1 MPVGLWARPE
11 RWRERECDCDGELG
25 WISSRGGRSRRS
37 RRGDGDG
44 RGGKGISASNPRK
57 TERKD
62 IGLLSG
68 ATEEEKKNVE
78 ECHYQPRG

>member
-1 MPVGLWARPE
+1 VRARE
-11 RWRERECDCDGELG
+11 CECDCEGELG

-37 RRGDGDG
+37 RWGDGDG

-68 ATEEEKKNVE
+68 TTDKEDKDKGKEGGEPLSASRV
-78 ECHYQPRG
+78 